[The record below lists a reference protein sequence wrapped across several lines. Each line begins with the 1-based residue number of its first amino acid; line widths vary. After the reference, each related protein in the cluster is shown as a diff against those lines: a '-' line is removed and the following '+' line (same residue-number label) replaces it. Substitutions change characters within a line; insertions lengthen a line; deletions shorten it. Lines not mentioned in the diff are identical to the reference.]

1 MNKTPWVLAL
11 LTAVLLFV
19 FGWFLSQSA
28 LQKAEA
34 IQPTPT
40 PAQGV
45 DANLLQ
51 KRFGRVFVP
60 AEATVQ
66 PPVTREQALASA
78 YQLTPGLKT
87 ATGVN
92 YTLGYLSDPGLIR
105 AAQRGEKVDWRMADS
120 GLVWILSF
128 QGIQSVSSGPP
139 EVKHSVSNE
148 LNVVISATTGEE
160 LYQFVYR

>member
-11 LTAVLLFV
+11 LTAVLLFI
-19 FGWFLSQSA
+19 FGWFLSHSA

-34 IQPTPT
+34 IQPTPPPT
-40 PAQGV
+40 PVV

-51 KRFGRVFVP
+51 KRFGPVFVP

-78 YQLTPGLKT
+78 YSLSPGLKN
-87 ATGVN
+87 ATGVT
-92 YTLGYLSDPGLIR
+92 YTLGYLSDPVLIEG
-105 AAQRGEKVDWRMADS
+105 AQRGEKVDWRLADS

-128 QGIQSVSSGPP
+128 QGIQSVSNGPP
-139 EVKHSVSNE
+139 EVQHYVSNE